1 MAVIT
6 RITTQKKS
14 RKRFNIFLDR
24 GNGEEFG
31 FGAGEDV
38 LVTFALGKGKEIDE
52 DELKSII
59 FEDEVKTAFNL
70 AVNFLSY
77 RMHSVKEVKDYLQ
90 KKEMNPE
97 VTPRV
102 LERLAH
108 HTYID
113 DAEFAKTFV
122 RSRKRASSK
131 GPAFIRQELI
141 QKGISEDHI
150 IKALEEYPFDEQV
163 GTAAV
168 FASKQAKQQKKKSN
182 AELKQNIM
190 RILMGKGF
198 SSDVIQTALNEA
210 TLKKGEDEEWQALIG
225 QADKAQRK
233 YQKYE
238 GWEYER
244 RMKQHLYGKGFPV
257 ALIDRYLENSKDT

>member
-6 RITTQKKS
+6 RITTQKKNHG
-14 RKRFNIFLDR
+14 RFNIFLDR

-70 AVNFLSY
+70 AVKFLSY
-77 RMHSVKEVKDYLQ
+77 RMRSVKEIKDYLH

-97 VTPRV
+97 AIPRV
-102 LERLAH
+102 LERLEH
-108 HTYID
+108 HQYID
-113 DAEFAKTFV
+113 DTEFAKMFV
-122 RSRKRASSK
+122 RSRKRTSSK
-131 GPAFIRQELI
+131 GPAVISRELY
-141 QKGISEDHI
+141 QKGVGPTEIEQ
-150 IKALEEYPFDEQV
+150 ALEGYPFAEQV
-163 GTAAV
+163 ETAANY
-168 FASKQAKQQKKKSN
+168 AAKQAKQQRKKSSM
-182 AELKQNIM
+182 EIKQDVM
-190 RILMGKGF
+190 RTLMGKGF
-198 SSDVIQTALNEA
+198 SRDVVEAALNEVVVE
-210 TLKKGEDEEWQALIG
+210 KGEDEEWQALVA

-244 RMKQHLYGKGFPV
+244 RMKQHLYRKGFPLS
-257 ALIDRYLENSKDT
+257 LIDRYLAD